1 MNTTPNSSSNGS
13 STTQNTPPADSS
25 TAPQSQLPEAA
36 ARLADGLLDTAVEIG
51 AVWVRHG
58 LDIGRLALRTH
69 SAWLKGV
76 SQLLGQVA
84 DAIPHT
90 EHTDARTHEETATR
104 E

>member
-1 MNTTPNSSSNGS
+1 MNTTSNSDSNGS
-13 STTQNTPPADSS
+13 ATQHTPPADES
-25 TAPQSQLPEAA
+25 TAPHSQLPEAA
-36 ARLADGLLDTAVEIG
+36 ARLADGLLDTAVELG

-58 LDIGRLALRTH
+58 LDIGRLALRTQ

-76 SQLLGQVA
+76 SQLLSQVA

-90 EHTDARTHEETATR
+90 PGTDARTHEENATH